1 MSTIKGSISSGSDLS
16 GRLGRGSY
24 SLPTATKLRL
34 GGIKVGEGL
43 IIESDGTLNANQN
56 VYSRLSLA
64 HTGGVVNKQAES
76 PDDTISLTI
85 NPALKVTDNNGTI
98 TLDVNFGS
106 PLDENK
112 TMTGN
117 AIKAYVDYN
126 INNVTNMHNNFIKG
140 ASLTSGM
147 DLNSVF
153 SPGWYYSLGTSTYTN
168 CPVRSRNFVLC
179 VFPSADGSSTG
190 ARVGQIFMTTGAVST
205 ASSSHPSEIY
215 IRGVRRTVNPSN
227 GAFSYAHT
235 GWTRLATNNDVT
247 QLTNTLNATKQEMFT
262 QTKGGTAKFDNGN
275 LTCTLDIGF
284 KPKTFE
290 FIGIG
295 GCSGIYLQWDK
306 ISGWTGTAG
315 PLYNYDVDLSNNTVT
330 ISLYTR
336 MEGEFIWR
344 AFG

>member
-1 MSTIKGSISSGSDLS
+1 MSTIKGSVSSGNDLS

-43 IIESDGTLNANQN
+43 IIESDGTLNANQKA
-56 VYSRLSLA
+56 YSRLSLA

-106 PLDENK
+106 PLDKNK

-168 CPVRSRNFVLC
+168 CPVRNRNFILC

-205 ASSSHPSEIY
+205 ASSSYPSEIY

-227 GAFSYAHT
+227 GAFSYSHT
-235 GWTRLATNNDVT
+235 GWTRLATNNDIT
-247 QLTNTLNATKQEMFT
+247 QLTNTLNATKQEVFT
-262 QTKGGTAKFDNGN
+262 QTKGGAIRNITYSEPVV
-275 LTCTLDIGF
+275 LDVGF
-284 KPKTFE
+284 APKTFE
-290 FIGIG
+290 LIGIG

-306 ISGWTGTAG
+306 TDGWTGNAG
-315 PLYNYDVDLSNNTVT
+315 PLYDYDINLSNNTVT
-330 ISLYTR
+330 INTHMT

>member
-1 MSTIKGSISSGSDLS
+1 MSTIKGSVSLESDLS

-76 PDDTISLTI
+76 PDDTIRLAIKPS
-85 NPALKVTDNNGTI
+85 LKVTDDNGTI
-98 TLDVNFGS
+98 TFDINFGS

-126 INNVTNMHNNFIKG
+126 INNVTNMHNDFIKG

-153 SPGWYYSLGTSTYTN
+153 TPGWYYSLGTSTYTN
-168 CPVRSRNFVLC
+168 CPVKNRNFVLC

-205 ASSSHPSEIY
+205 ASSSYPSEIY

-227 GAFSYAHT
+227 GAFSYSHT
-235 GWTRLATNNDVT
+235 GWTRLTTNNDIT
-247 QLTNTLNATKQEMFT
+247 QLTNTLNATKQEVFT
-262 QTKGGTAKFDNGN
+262 QTKGGAIRNITYSEPVV
-275 LTCTLDIGF
+275 LDVGF
-284 KPKTFE
+284 APKTFE
-290 FIGIG
+290 LIGIG
-295 GCSGIYLQWDK
+295 DGSGIYLQWDK
-306 ISGWTGTAG
+306 TGGWTGNEG
-315 PLYNYDVDLSNNTVT
+315 PLYDYDVDLSNNTVKINT
-330 ISLYTR
+330 HMT
-336 MEGEFIWR
+336 MDDNFIWR

>member
-1 MSTIKGSISSGSDLS
+1 MSTIKGSVSSGNDLS

-43 IIESDGTLNANQN
+43 IIESDGTLNANQKA
-56 VYSRLSLA
+56 YSRLSLA

-168 CPVRSRNFVLC
+168 CPVRNRNFILC

-205 ASSSHPSEIY
+205 ASSSYPSEIY

-227 GAFSYAHT
+227 GAFSYSHT
-235 GWTRLATNNDVT
+235 GWTRLATNNDIT
-247 QLTNTLNATKQEMFT
+247 QLTNTVNALKQEAFT
-262 QTKGGTAKFDNGN
+262 KTKSGVITSMPSDNP
-275 LTCTLDIGF
+275 TVLDIGF
-284 KPKTFE
+284 APKAFDL
-290 FIGIG
+290 IGIG
-295 GCSGIYLQWDK
+295 SASGIYLQWNETD
-306 ISGWTGTAG
+306 GWKGNAAY
-315 PLYNYDVDLSNNTVT
+315 LYDYSVNANDNT
-330 ISLYTR
+330 ISISAHITSTDD
-336 MEGEFIWR
+336 FIWR